1 MKVNKIFSAVLGKLG
16 IIYFVLK
23 LCYIPIGILIAQI
36 LAKVVSNAIKGKTS
50 QVIQNAVNL
59 LIILV
64 SFHVC
69 YLILEIWLEKKKLS
83 ASHKCKMMLYKGYL
97 ERPLWELSN
106 ITQGDAIEKLN
117 DDFDTVKGK
126 YLSLFPEF
134 WTGIITAVIY
144 FFYLQNYNLGIA
156 IILLVIAI
164 LQLVPPI
171 VVKKYLQV
179 NYEKTREI
187 EAQIT
192 DYVIAA
198 YKGFTTIK
206 LYDLKGWYLKKLSK
220 LHKKYIK
227 TGNEGELAG
236 SIENSMDTLMEYI
249 LKYGTYA
256 FVGLF
261 IVWGILN
268 LEIGVQV
275 IALAGSFF
283 SSVKTVFGSIPQFR
297 DRKSVV

>member
-179 NYEKTREI
+179 NYERSE
-187 EAQIT
+187 ERR
-192 DYVIAA
+192 
-198 YKGFTTIK
+198 
-206 LYDLKGWYLKKLSK
+206 
-220 LHKKYIK
+220 
-227 TGNEGELAG
+227 
-236 SIENSMDTLMEYI
+236 
-249 LKYGTYA
+249 
-256 FVGLF
+256 VGK
-261 IVWGILN
+261 
-268 LEIGVQV
+268 EC
-275 IALAGSFF
+275 
-283 SSVKTVFGSIPQFR
+283 
-297 DRKSVV
+297 